1 MLTKAQ
7 RVYRWDRHTNSISS
21 DRLEDEC
28 VPHLVRGIAVYRARI
43 GDALGTV
50 RNAARAA
57 LRGLRPDRVEAVI
70 KLLDEAATYDWPRR
84 ERGAERRLRA
94 FQAAAGQHPVL
105 DRETGRRILTIVFDP
120 LPEGHDELVALL
132 YPDYP
137 EFHRLTEFPG
147 AYTAEDLRADYDLA
161 QAQALLYDAAR
172 VEVAARSDLG
182 HIVRYVRLSRLM
194 HRIARE
200 GGGPYRIVL
209 DGPSSILRKTHA
221 YGVDFAKFL
230 AALVQA
236 RDWQLDAEIM
246 VRKGWRR
253 ASFSLSSADG
263 LRSSVPPPALF
274 DSRLEARF
282 AAKFGERRDG
292 WRLRREAILL
302 EAGEHLVVPDF
313 AFVHEDGTEVALEI
327 VGYWTP
333 EYLAAKFQKLRRVRE
348 AGVIVA
354 VRNSMALKVGPLP
367 GEVLTFR
374 SSILLRDLMPR
385 LEAFRKI
392 QQVRLGTRSPHDDR
406 DGPRTWE

>member
-7 RVYRWDRHTNSISS
+7 RVYHWDRRTNSISS

-28 VPHLVRGIAVYRARI
+28 VPHLARGIAVYGAHI
-43 GDALGTV
+43 GDGLGIV

-84 ERGAERRLRA
+84 GSGAERRLRA

-105 DRETGRRILTIVFDP
+105 DRETGRRILTAALDST
-120 LPEGHDELVALL
+120 PERDDELVAFL

-137 EFHRLTEFPG
+137 EFHRLTAFPDT
-147 AYTAEDLRADYDLA
+147 YTAGDLRADYDLA

-172 VEVAARSDLG
+172 VEVTAQSDLG

-200 GGGPYRIVL
+200 GGGPYRITL
-209 DGPSSILRKTHA
+209 DGPVSILRKTHA
-221 YGVDFAKFL
+221 YGADFAKFL

-236 RDWQLDAEIM
+236 RDWHLDAEIM

-253 ASFSLSSADG
+253 AWFSLSSAAG

-274 DSRLEARF
+274 DSGLEVRF

-313 AFVHEDGTEVALEI
+313 AFIHEDGTEVALEI

-348 AGVIVA
+348 AGIIVA
-354 VRNSMALKVGPLP
+354 VRKSMALKVGPLP
-367 GEVLTFR
+367 GEVLPFR
-374 SSILLRDLMPR
+374 SGILLRDLMPR
-385 LEAFRKI
+385 LEAFRK
-392 QQVRLGTRSPHDDR
+392 VL
-406 DGPRTWE
+406 

>member
-7 RVYRWDRHTNSISS
+7 RVYHWDRRTNSIFS

-28 VPHLVRGIAVYRARI
+28 VLHLARGIAVYRARI
-43 GDALGTV
+43 GERLGII

-84 ERGAERRLRA
+84 GGGAERRLSV
-94 FQAAAGQHPVL
+94 FHAAAGQHPVL
-105 DRETGRRILTIVFDP
+105 DRETGRRILTAALDAV
-120 LPEGHDELVALL
+120 PEQPDELVALL

-137 EFHRLTEFPG
+137 EFHRLTAFPD

-161 QAQALLYDAAR
+161 QAQALLYDAVR
-172 VEVAARSDLG
+172 VEVAAQSDLG

-194 HRIARE
+194 HTIVRE
-200 GGGPYRIVL
+200 GGGPYRIIL
-209 DGPSSILRKTHA
+209 DGPVSILRKTHA

-236 RDWQLDAEIM
+236 RGWRLRAEVIP
-246 VRKGWRR
+246 RKGWHPSTF
-253 ASFSLSSADG
+253 ALTSADG

-274 DSRLEARF
+274 DSGLEARF
-282 AAKFGERRDG
+282 AAKFGEQRDG

-313 AFVHEDGTEVALEI
+313 AFTHEDGTEVALEI

-333 EYLAAKFQKLRRVRE
+333 EYLATKFQKLRRVRG

-354 VRNSMALKVGPLP
+354 VRKSMALKVGPLP

-374 SSILLRDLMPR
+374 SGILLRDLMPR
-385 LEAFRKI
+385 LAAFRKT
-392 QQVRLGTRSPHDDR
+392 Q
-406 DGPRTWE
+406 